1 MFIWKNNVDA
11 QRLAVGY
18 RRGAESAEKE
28 KGEKMISENSEV
40 VLSVR
45 NLTAN
50 VDGTPILKGV
60 NIDVRSGEIHAIM
73 GPNGSGKSTFSK
85 VLAGHPA
92 YEVTGGEVIFQ
103 GQNLLELEPEERA
116 RSGVFLAFQYPLEIP
131 GVSNLDFLRVAYN
144 SRRKAQGLEE
154 IDAFDFDDLI
164 EEKLDVVKMNSSFLS
179 RSLNEGFSGGE
190 KKRNEI
196 LQMALLE
203 PKLGILDETDS
214 GLDIDALRI
223 VANGVNQLASPE
235 NSTILIT
242 HYQRLLDYIVPDFV
256 HVMAQGR
263 IITSGGKELALELE
277 SRGYDWVLA
286 EFAAAE
292 VGV

>member
-1 MFIWKNNVDA
+1 
-11 QRLAVGY
+11 
-18 RRGAESAEKE
+18 
-28 KGEKMISENSEV
+28 MIIENSEV

-45 NLTAN
+45 NLTAE

-60 NIDVRSGEIHAIM
+60 NLEVRYGEIHAIM
-73 GPNGSGKSTFSK
+73 GQNGSGKSTFSK

-92 YEVTGGEVIFQ
+92 YTVTGGEVIFQ
-103 GQNLLELEPEERA
+103 GQNLLELEPAERA
-116 RSGVFLAFQYPLEIP
+116 QAGVFLAFQYPLEIP

-164 EEKLDVVKMNSSFLS
+164 EEKLDVVKMNPAFLS

-203 PKLGILDETDS
+203 PKLAILDETDS

-223 VANGVNQLASPE
+223 VANGVNQLTSPE
-235 NSTILIT
+235 NATIMIT
-242 HYQRLLDYIVPDFV
+242 HYQRLLDYIIPDFV
-256 HVMAQGR
+256 HVMANGQ
-263 IITSGGKELALELE
+263 IITSGGKELALKLE
-277 SRGYDWVLA
+277 SRGYDWVLE
-286 EFAAAE
+286 EFQSL
-292 VGV
+292 VGI

>member
-1 MFIWKNNVDA
+1 
-11 QRLAVGY
+11 
-18 RRGAESAEKE
+18 
-28 KGEKMISENSEV
+28 MIIENSEV

-60 NIDVRSGEIHAIM
+60 SLEVRSGEIHAIM
-73 GPNGSGKSTFSK
+73 GQNGSGKSTFSK

-92 YEVTGGEVIFQ
+92 YQVTGGEVIFQ

-164 EEKLDVVKMNSSFLS
+164 EEKLDVVKMNPSFLS

-256 HVMAQGR
+256 HVMAQGQ

-277 SRGYDWVLA
+277 SRGYDWVLE

>member
-1 MFIWKNNVDA
+1 
-11 QRLAVGY
+11 
-18 RRGAESAEKE
+18 
-28 KGEKMISENSEV
+28 MISANSEV
-40 VLSVR
+40 LLSVK
-45 NLTAN
+45 NLTAE

-60 NIDVRSGEIHAIM
+60 NFEIRYGEIHAIM
-73 GPNGSGKSTFSK
+73 GPNGSGKSTLSK

-103 GQNLLELEPEERA
+103 GQNLLDLEPEERA
-116 RSGVFLAFQYPLEIP
+116 RAGVFLAFQYPLEIP

-154 IDAFDFDDLI
+154 IDTFDFDDLI
-164 EEKLDVVKMNSSFLS
+164 EEKLDVVKMNPAFLS

-203 PKLGILDETDS
+203 PKLAILDETDS

-223 VANGVNQLASPE
+223 VANGVNQLTSPK
-235 NSTILIT
+235 NATIMIT

-277 SRGYDWVLA
+277 SRGYDWVLEGA
-286 EFAAAE
+286 IAE

>member
-1 MFIWKNNVDA
+1 
-11 QRLAVGY
+11 
-18 RRGAESAEKE
+18 
-28 KGEKMISENSEV
+28 MIIENSEI

-60 NIDVRSGEIHAIM
+60 NLDVRSGEIHAIM

-164 EEKLDVVKMNSSFLS
+164 EEKLDVVKMNPSFLS

-256 HVMAQGR
+256 HVMAHGQ

-277 SRGYDWVLA
+277 SRGYDWVLE
-286 EFAAAE
+286 EFAAAG